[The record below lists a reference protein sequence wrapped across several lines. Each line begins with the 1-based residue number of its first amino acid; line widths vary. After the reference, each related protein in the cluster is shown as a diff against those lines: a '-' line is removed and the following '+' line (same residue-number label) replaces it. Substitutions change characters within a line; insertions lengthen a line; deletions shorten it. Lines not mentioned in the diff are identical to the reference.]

1 MSEVQ
6 VRIGYAREIKEPFE
20 PHSTVDFK
28 TRCVWIRQFI
38 FFHDWQYIY
47 PENKHVEWE
56 TDENQILFMD
66 NKFYLLTF
74 LVNNSDLY
82 GSVLIPLEKHER
94 EEFFFSFIYYDG
106 GTWFGELFAEQIEK
120 MENKDGV

>member
-6 VRIGYAREIKEPFE
+6 VRIGYARKIEVGLTGTFE
-20 PHSTVDFK
+20 QL
-28 TRCVWIRQFI
+28 CQWIRQNV

-47 PENKHVEWE
+47 PEDNHVEWE
-56 TDENQILFMD
+56 TKDNQILYVRGE
-66 NKFYLLTF
+66 FYLLTF

-82 GSVLIPLEKHER
+82 GEVLIPLEEHER

-106 GTWFGELFAEQIEK
+106 GTYLSELFAEQLEK
-120 MENKDGV
+120 LKER